1 MALDNDIFD
10 GVGANNNA
18 DASVIQIGTDNT
30 VQLPEGVT
38 VNSDSFA
45 REGHDL
51 VITKS
56 DGSTAVVEDYFA
68 SEPPA
73 TLTTETGGRLS
84 GNLVT
89 KLAGPENPGEYA
101 QAGGPQLGEPIG
113 HVDQMDGEVT
123 VIRSDG
129 TKVTLEVG
137 DPVYQG
143 DALETGPD
151 GAVGIILADQTTFSM
166 AENGSMVLD
175 EMVYDPGTAEGSM
188 NFSVVKGVFTFVS
201 GQVAKT
207 DPDAMTIETP
217 VATIGIRGTQV
228 GVDFANGEDLQVV
241 LMEESDGFVGEI
253 VVWNEGGTN
262 IINMAG
268 FGTIVNGFG
277 LPPIA
282 AFEMPEQDLIDI
294 YGTSLQYLP
303 TEVGTGNDYGMQE
316 MMDIGEDD
324 LAALTDFETAAGGN
338 DEPDNAQTAGSDAV
352 EGDYTGRSEI
362 SGLDTGGTSGT
373 TGGSTNNPGFSSGT
387 GESDSESS
395 SDSEPGDN
403 PSTGSYD
410 YIDENGVR
418 HVGLGDE
425 TTFSDPDSTDPISI
439 DESDNTNSLNI
450 TTGSGNDNIIT
461 GSGNDT
467 ISSGDGDDYVDAG
480 AGNDFVDAAHG
491 GGNDTYVG
499 GEGNDTIDFD
509 SSSDG
514 VVVDLEEGTATD
526 AADAE
531 ENLIDNDNL
540 SGFENV
546 IGGEGDDEIRG
557 DSGDNILSGGSD
569 ANREGDGDDIL
580 DGRAGDDTLDGGG
593 GDDQLIG
600 GAGDDVLNG
609 GAGSDTAIFNGNWND
624 YTVSANDDGSF
635 TVSGPDGADT
645 VSNIETLT
653 FDDATFTFD
662 GETFVTTS
670 ETIETNSETIDSGDA
685 TLVGSET
692 EDVLNSGEESIDE
705 ETGDTVTTYDTVTTE
720 TFEQPTVT
728 TDYQRTV
735 TTETAINGS
744 VSVTYGEWEETGTT
758 DGSRTYTETIEAT
771 RSEVTDVN
779 DAPDAGDVTLTGAED
794 TALVITEE
802 QLLANSSDE
811 DSDDLSVTSVNGDD
825 LPGTLTDNEDGTWT
839 FTPNADWNGSLDIS
853 FTVSDGF
860 KESPATVSLDFE
872 AVNDGPVAEADT
884 ASGTENEALT
894 IDVLANDTD
903 VDSDNLSVMNATVE
917 GGGSVSVND
926 DGTIEFDPGS
936 DFDSLAA
943 GETAEATISYDVS
956 DGDGGTDTGTATVTI
971 TGANDGPVA
980 LDRVAETDE
989 KESVSGQLTATDVD
1003 SDNLTFSLAD
1013 EGGPA
1018 HGTVE
1023 IAADGSYTYTPA
1035 EGFSGADS
1043 FTYQVDDGDGGTT
1056 TATVSVTVNE
1066 VDGIQIGGDEADT
1079 LVGGE
1084 GEDTIDG
1091 GGGDDT
1097 LTGSDGDDTLVG
1109 GEDDDNIDGGAGN
1122 DNITGSSGD
1131 DTIDG
1136 GDDVDTAVMSG
1147 SYADYTVTKQED
1159 GSVNVEGPDGSDTLT
1174 NVETINFAGDGTSLN
1189 LETGELSGTEG
1200 ADTIVGSAQGETI
1213 RGLGGDDTITG
1224 GEGDDIVDGGEGNDT
1239 LVAAHGGGDDT
1250 YDGGDGEDTVTFES
1264 AENGVNVNLAE
1275 GTATDA
1281 SDVEYIGTDFL
1292 TNIENVVGSLGND
1305 HITGNDQIN
1314 ALYGGEG
1321 ADVLEGG
1328 AGDDVLDGGEGSD
1341 TAVFSGNS
1349 ADYSL
1354 TANEDGTFTVTG
1366 QNGSDTISNIESLQF
1381 DNGTFTFDGETFS
1394 KVTTDPVTEVRE
1406 IAGTEY
1412 LSDAGEAQDVIGS
1425 DPDYSEPD
1433 PETGDV
1439 TVTYDTVTVNTYSTP
1454 YTNVTYETTQTTT
1467 EYIGGE
1473 TDVTY
1478 GDWVATDETSPSD
1491 RVDTR
1496 TEEIDGTRTE
1506 IDVNDAPDAGDV
1518 TLTGAEDTA
1527 LVITEDQLLANSS
1540 DTDSEGLSVTS
1551 VSGENL
1557 PGTLEQT
1564 GEGEWTFTPNDDW
1577 NGSLDISFTVSD
1589 GYKEDAGTA
1598 TITLADD
1605 GTDVVT
1611 STTITQIDVNTDY
1624 GTETLSGSETAD
1636 VPNSE
1641 TSTTDQETGDVTT
1654 VYDTVTTETYSKP
1667 YITTTSQRSVTTET
1681 LEDGTVNTIYGDWII
1696 TDTDTGTETRT
1707 VTTEGTREVIDVNE
1721 TPDAGDVTL
1730 TGGEDTALVITE
1742 EQLLANASDADGDNL
1757 SVTSV
1762 SGDDLPGTLVQTG
1775 EGEWTFTPDANWNGS
1790 LDLTYTVSD
1799 GFKEDTGTATVNL
1812 SDDNA
1817 DSTFVTTYQTNSE
1830 TVDVGEASLAGS
1842 ESDDVVGSGV
1852 DTIDPET
1859 GDTIT
1864 TYETTVTNT
1873 YSQPTQTTNYQ
1884 RSVTVETTE
1893 DGTVLDPVYGTWT
1906 ETSSSEGSRTY
1917 TETVEGDPRSEVTDV
1932 NETPEAVADTAN
1944 GGENEALTI
1953 DVLSNDTDADGDT
1966 LTVTSATVEGGGSV
1980 SINDDGTLAFDPG
1993 SDFDSLADGSTATA
2007 TITYMVSD
2015 GYKESSNTVTVTV
2028 NGTNDG
2034 PVFDALVV
2042 DGSVDDDNL
2051 VGMGEDDT
2059 FSAILEASDADTGDE
2074 LTYSIGSEA
2083 AGPAHGQVS
2092 FGANGA
2098 FTYTPDENYNG
2109 EDEFTVTIS
2118 DKQGSSTT
2126 ATIKVDVAAVNDAAT
2141 VSTPSLVV
2149 SEGATVGVGAADL
2162 GVSDVDTADAG
2173 VTIQVSN
2180 VSNGAFMV
2188 DGVESSTFTLADV
2201 ADGKVSFT
2209 HDGGEDAPTFSV
2221 SASDDGE
2228 NFTDPVTAQVSFTNV
2243 NDAPE
2248 LTTDLQAYF
2257 EAGQALTLDS
2267 SELNVTDAESGPDN
2281 ITYTLTDAPD
2291 FGALYKVDA
2300 EGTHI
2305 PLEINDTFTQAD
2317 INSGSIQYQQDSS
2330 EFNFEWE
2337 EDTPSWDD
2345 ATIGVD
2351 SGNLTVPDGATS
2363 MTVTFQGEEAGYKNS
2378 LGWYKIVTDPETGET
2393 TYSDPEIIW
2402 HNASQVGS
2410 GGDLEVDGSSVT
2422 FNNLSAGEEIGFFII
2437 QNAEDKVTGRWN
2449 HSDGGDY
2456 HNLDSLLNNEQRSLE
2471 FNSDGDLIVTSPGS
2485 IDLTVDARDIFHS
2498 GNASSNEDGMVH
2510 VKSGIGDDGELHIGF
2525 EDLDADA
2532 SENDYYYQNDNDFD
2546 DVKFSVSFDGPSQQ
2560 TQSDSFTVTAED
2572 GDGYQVAEDG
2582 DTNLTFSLDQ
2592 SS

>member
-10 GVGANNNA
+10 GVSANSNA
-18 DASVIQIGTDNT
+18 NASIIQIGTDNT

-38 VNSDSFA
+38 INSDSFA

-73 TLTTETGGRLS
+73 TLMTETGGRLS

-101 QAGGPQLGEPIG
+101 QADGPQLGEPIG

-123 VIRSDG
+123 VIRADG

-268 FGTIVNGFG
+268 FGTVVNAFG
-277 LPPIA
+277 LPPID
-282 AFEMPEQDLIDI
+282 AFEMPEQDLIDV

-324 LAALTDFETAAGGN
+324 VAAFADFETAAGGN
-338 DEPDNAQTAGSDAV
+338 DEPGGTQTAGSDAV
-352 EGDYTGRSEI
+352 AIDDTDRSEI
-362 SGLDTGGTSGT
+362 TGLNAGGNSGT
-373 TGGSTNNPGFSSGT
+373 TGGNSGDPRFSSDT
-387 GESDSESS
+387 GDGNTDSSTDQEAVTV
-395 SDSEPGDN
+395 DQTL
-403 PSTGSYD
+403 TGSD
-410 YIDENGVR
+410 GA
-418 HVGLGDE
+418 
-425 TTFSDPDSTDPISI
+425 
-439 DESDNTNSLNI
+439 
-450 TTGSGNDNIIT
+450 
-461 GSGNDT
+461 DT
-467 ISSGDGDDYVDAG
+467 LE
-480 AGNDFVDAAHG
+480 G
-491 GGNDTYVG
+491 G
-499 GEGNDTIDFD
+499 
-509 SSSDG
+509 
-514 VVVDLEEGTATD
+514 
-526 AADAE
+526 
-531 ENLIDNDNL
+531 
-540 SGFENV
+540 
-546 IGGEGDDEIRG
+546 
-557 DSGDNILSGGSD
+557 
-569 ANREGDGDDIL
+569 
-580 DGRAGDDTLDGGG
+580 AGDDTLEGGG
-593 GDDQLIG
+593 GDDVLRG
-600 GAGDDVLNG
+600 GAGNDVLDG
-609 GAGSDTAIFNGNWND
+609 GTGNDTLDGGTGNDTLDGGTGNDTLDGGTGNDTLDGGEGSDTAVFSGNWST
-624 YTVSANDDGSF
+624 YTVTPNLDENGEPDGSF
-635 TVSGPDGADT
+635 TVTGEDGSDT
-645 VSNIETLT
+645 ISNIETLS
-653 FDDATFTFD
+653 FDDATFTLN
-662 GETFVTTS
+662 GETFVMTTES
-670 ETIETNSETIDSGDA
+670 IETDSKTVDSGEA
-685 TLVGSET
+685 SLVGSET
-692 EDVLNSGEESIDE
+692 EDVLNSGTDSIDE
-705 ETGDTVTTYDTVTTE
+705 ETGDTITTYDTVTTE
-720 TFEQPTVT
+720 TYEQPTVT
-728 TDYQRTV
+728 TNYQRSV
-735 TTETAINGS
+735 TTETAIDGT
-744 VSVTYGEWEETGTT
+744 VTTTYGEWEETGSTQS
-758 DGSRTYTETIEAT
+758 SRTFTETVDGT

-779 DAPDAGDVTLTGAED
+779 DAPNAGDVTLTGAED

-802 QLLANSSDE
+802 QLLANSSD
-811 DSDDLSVTSVNGDD
+811 DDNDDLSVTSVSGEG
-825 LPGTLTDNEDGTWT
+825 LPGSLTENEDGTWT
-839 FTPNADWNGSLDIS
+839 FTPNTDWNGSLDLS

-860 KESPATVSLDFE
+860 KENPATVTLEFDP
-872 AVNDGPVAEADT
+872 VNDGPVAEADT
-884 ASGTENEALT
+884 AQGTENQTLT
-894 IDVLANDTD
+894 IDVLSNDTD
-903 VDSDNLSVMNATVE
+903 VDSETLSVSNATITGE

-926 DGTIEFDPGS
+926 DGTLAFDPGS
-936 DFDSLAA
+936 DFDSLAV
-943 GETAEATISYDVS
+943 GETAEVTISYDVS
-956 DGDGGTDTGTATVTI
+956 DGGGGTDTGTVTVTI
-971 TGANDGPVA
+971 TGTNDGPVA
-980 LDRVAETDE
+980 LDRVTSTDE
-989 KESVSGQLTATDVD
+989 ENSVSGQLTATDVD
-1003 SDNLTFSLAD
+1003 GDALSFSLAE

-1023 IAADGSYTYTPA
+1023 IASDGSYTYTPA
-1035 EGFSGADS
+1035 EGFSGSDS
-1043 FTYQVDDGDGGTT
+1043 FSYQVDDGNGGTT

-1079 LVGGE
+1079 LTGGE
-1084 GEDTIDG
+1084 GADTIDG
-1091 GGGDDT
+1091 GGGDDV

-1109 GEDDDNIDGGAGN
+1109 GDDNDIIDGGAGN
-1122 DNITGSSGD
+1122 DSITGSAGD

-1147 SYADYTVTKQED
+1147 SYKDYTITKQDD
-1159 GSVNVEGPDGSDTLT
+1159 GSVDIAGPDGSDKLT
-1174 NVETINFAGDGTSLN
+1174 NVETIQFAGDGTSLN
-1189 LETGELSGTEG
+1189 VETGEVSGTED
-1200 ADTIVGSAQGETI
+1200 ADTIIGSEKGETI
-1213 RGLGGDDTITG
+1213 RGLGGDDTIEG
-1224 GEGDDIVDGGEGNDT
+1224 GEGDDIIDGGDGDDT
-1239 LVAAHGGGDDT
+1239 FIAAHGGGDDT
-1250 YDGGDGEDTVTFES
+1250 YDGGEGEDTVTFES

-1275 GTATDA
+1275 GAATDA
-1281 SDVEYIGTDFL
+1281 TDVEDIGTDFL
-1292 TNIENVVGSLGND
+1292 TNIENVVGSSGND
-1305 HITGNDQIN
+1305 HITGDAQVN
-1314 ALYGGEG
+1314 ALYTG
-1321 ADVLEGG
+1321 AGDDVLEGG

-1354 TANEDGTFTVTG
+1354 TANVDEDGNFDGTYTVSG
-1366 QNGSDTISNIESLQF
+1366 QDGSDTISNIESLQF
-1381 DNGTFTFDGETFS
+1381 DNGTFTFDGETFT
-1394 KVTTDPVTEVRE
+1394 KVTTEPVTEVRE

-1412 LSDAGEAQDVIGS
+1412 LSDAGEAQDVVGS
-1425 DPDYSEPD
+1425 DPDYSDPD

-1439 TVTYDTVTVNTYSTP
+1439 TVTYDTVAVNTYATP

-1473 TDVTY
+1473 TAVTY
-1478 GDWVATDETSPSD
+1478 GEWKATDETSPSD

-1496 TEEIDGTRTE
+1496 TEEVYDTRTE

-1527 LVITEDQLLANSS
+1527 LVITEEQLLANAS
-1540 DTDSEGLSVTS
+1540 DTDSDNLSVTS
-1551 VSGENL
+1551 VSGDNL

-1564 GEGEWTFTPNDDW
+1564 GEGEWTFTPNADW

-1589 GYKEDAGTA
+1589 GFKEDSGTA
-1598 TITLADD
+1598 TINLADD

-1611 STTITQIDVNTDY
+1611 KTVITQTDVDTDY
-1624 GTETLSGSETAD
+1624 GTETLAGSETVD
-1636 VPNSE
+1636 VLNSE
-1641 TSTTDQETGDVTT
+1641 TSTTDPETGDVTT
-1654 VYDTVTTETYSKP
+1654 VYDTVTTNTYSQT
-1667 YITTTSQRSVTTET
+1667 YITTTSQRTVTTET
-1681 LEDGTVNTIYGDWII
+1681 LEDGTVNTTYGDW
-1696 TDTDTGTETRT
+1696 TVVDTDTGTNTRT
-1707 VTTEGTREVIDVNE
+1707 EEVDGTRTEVDYNE
-1721 TPDAGDVTL
+1721 A
-1730 TGGEDTALVITE
+1730 
-1742 EQLLANASDADGDNL
+1742 
-1757 SVTSV
+1757 
-1762 SGDDLPGTLVQTG
+1762 
-1775 EGEWTFTPDANWNGS
+1775 
-1790 LDLTYTVSD
+1790 
-1799 GFKEDTGTATVNL
+1799 
-1812 SDDNA
+1812 
-1817 DSTFVTTYQTNSE
+1817 
-1830 TVDVGEASLAGS
+1830 
-1842 ESDDVVGSGV
+1842 
-1852 DTIDPET
+1852 
-1859 GDTIT
+1859 
-1864 TYETTVTNT
+1864 
-1873 YSQPTQTTNYQ
+1873 
-1884 RSVTVETTE
+1884 
-1893 DGTVLDPVYGTWT
+1893 
-1906 ETSSSEGSRTY
+1906 
-1917 TETVEGDPRSEVTDV
+1917 
-1932 NETPEAVADTAN
+1932 PEAVADTMVGA
-1944 GGENEALTI
+1944 ENEALNI

-1980 SINDDGTLAFDPG
+1980 SINADGTLAFAPG
-1993 SDFDSLADGSTATA
+1993 TDFDSLADGDAATA
-2007 TITYMVSD
+2007 TITYVVSD
-2015 GYKESSNTVTVTV
+2015 GYKEDTATVTV
-2028 NGTNDG
+2028 NITGTNDG

-2051 VGMGEDDT
+2051 VGMSEDDT
-2059 FSAILEASDADTGDE
+2059 FSAILNASDADTGDE
-2074 LTYSIGSEA
+2074 LTYSIDSETD
-2083 AGPAHGQVS
+2083 GPAHGTVT

-2098 FTYTPDENYNG
+2098 FTYTPDEDYNG

-2118 DKQGSSTT
+2118 DKQGASTT
-2126 ATIKVDVAAVNDAAT
+2126 ATIKVDVAPVNDAAT

-2173 VTIQVSN
+2173 VTIQISN
-2180 VSNGAFMV
+2180 VTNGTFMV

-2228 NFTDPVTAQVSFTNV
+2228 NFTDPVAAQVSFTNV

-2317 INSGSIQYQQDSS
+2317 INSGSIQYQQESS
-2330 EFNFEWE
+2330 EFNYEWE

-2393 TYSDPEIIW
+2393 TYADPEIIW
-2402 HNASQVGS
+2402 HNASQVGG

-2456 HNLDSLLNNEQRSLE
+2456 HNLDSLLNNEQRSLQ
-2471 FNSDGDLIVTSPGS
+2471 FNSDGDLEVSTPGGG

-2498 GNASSNEDGMVH
+2498 GDASSNEDGMVH

-2532 SENDYYYQNDNDFD
+2532 SENDYYYQNDSDFN

-2560 TQSDSFTVTAED
+2560 TQSDSFTVTAAD
-2572 GDGYQVAEDG
+2572 GDGYQVADSEG
-2582 DTNLTFSLDQ
+2582 DTSLTFSLDE